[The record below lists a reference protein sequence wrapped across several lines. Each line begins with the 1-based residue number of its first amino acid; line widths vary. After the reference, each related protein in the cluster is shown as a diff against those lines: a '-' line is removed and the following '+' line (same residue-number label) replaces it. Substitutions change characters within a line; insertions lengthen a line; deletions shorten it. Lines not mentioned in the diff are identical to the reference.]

1 MRTSQEGIDLIKHF
15 EGCETKAYKCSANVW
30 TIGYGHTRDVAEGD
44 QITLDKAEYLLLEDL
59 KEFEGYVDRLVE
71 VSLNQDQFDA
81 LVAWTFNLGPTNL
94 KKSTLLNKLNLGIY
108 EEVPFQ
114 MARWNRS
121 GGEVLEG
128 LKRRRKAE
136 GLLWQGLDWKD
147 V

>member
-1 MRTSQEGIDLIKHF
+1 MRTSGQGVALIKKF
-15 EGCETKAYKCSANVW
+15 EGCELEAYQCSANVW
-30 TIGYGHTRDVAEGD
+30 TIGYGHTRGVKEGD
-44 QITLDKAEYLLLEDL
+44 EISADKAEYILLEDL
-59 KEFEGYVDRLVE
+59 IEFEKYVDQLVT

-94 KKSTLLNKLNLGIY
+94 KESTMLLRLNDGQY
-108 EEVPFQ
+108 DEVPAQ

-136 GLLWQGLDWKD
+136 GLLFQGLDWQD

>member
-1 MRTSQEGIDLIKHF
+1 MRTSPHGIALIKHF
-15 EGCETKAYKCSANVW
+15 EGCETTAYQCSANVW
-30 TIGYGHTRDVAEGD
+30 TIGYGHTRGVREGD
-44 QITLDKAEYLLLEDL
+44 KITEDKAEYLLLEDL
-59 KEFEGYVDRLVE
+59 KHFEGFVDRLVE

-81 LVAWTFNLGPTNL
+81 LVSWTFNLGPTNL
-94 KKSTLLNKLNLGIY
+94 GESTLLRKLNQGHY
-108 EEVPFQ
+108 DEVPAQ

-121 GGEVLEG
+121 DGKVSEG

>member
-1 MRTSQEGIDLIKHF
+1 VRTSQEGIDLIKHF
-15 EGCETKAYKCSANVW
+15 EGCETKAYQCSANVW
-30 TIGYGHTRDVAEGD
+30 TVGYGHTRGVREGD
-44 QITLDKAEYLLLEDL
+44 EITQDKAEYFLLEDL
-59 KEFEGYVDRLVE
+59 KHFEDYVDRLVE

-94 KKSTLLNKLNLGIY
+94 GESTLLKKLNEGHHD
-108 EEVPFQ
+108 EVPSE

-121 GGEVLEG
+121 NGQILEG